1 MNRSHFADLL
11 MPSYPSRARA
21 SRVTEVSR
29 EGKAEKDKEESIGTA
44 PACLAGTV
52 VDSVISCKSWSLT
65 FPAFGIFVWWFH
77 CLLIWLALVIFESW
91 QPFLL
96 PAVCLDVC
104 FLADISLSTSSSDNG
119 TFALSLHP
127 VCACHLW
134 ILRACFLLTAQE
146 PATWPTLLSWQNSF
160 PTLFAPLLSS
170 LLFPF
175 CFPLSSVPYSLHFPC
190 DSYPPNITLTQ
201 QSHCDLQSL
210 ACKYLQITKQLPR
223 FPRQSTTWMQ
233 PFHCNQHTWTQLYS
247 GGRVRA
253 QNEQK
258 PHPSHKQGSPHRRR
272 EPLYARKHRLRAIPT
287 FQASTLR
294 GNSTLFTSL
303 LSSHLYFIS
312 ALFTSLLSAHLYSL
326 YISTLCTSL
335 LSAHLYSLHI
345 SILCTSLVSTHP
357 YFFPISTLCAFSS
370 LLTVSKSL
378 ISSHTL
384 VLFTSLF
391 SLHLYFFF
399 SQLYS
404 RHFSTLFVSLFSSHL
419 YFLTSLLFSHL

>member
-127 VCACHLW
+127 DCASHLW
-134 ILRACFLLTAQE
+134 ILIACFLLTAQE

-253 QNEQK
+253 QNERKQ
-258 PHPSHKQGSPHRRR
+258 HLSHKQGSPHRRW
-272 EPLYARKHRLRAIPT
+272 EPLYARKHRVSCDSYPPNITLST
-287 FQASTLR
+287 FSHLCSR
-294 GNSTLFTSL
+294 HFSTLFTSL
-303 LSSHLYFIS
+303 LS
-312 ALFTSLLSAHLYSL
+312 ALLSALCTPLLSSHLCCSL
-326 YISTLCTSL
+326 YIPL
-335 LSAHLYSLHI
+335 LY
-345 SILCTSLVSTHP
+345 CCGDV
-357 YFFPISTLCAFSS
+357 FS
-370 LLTVSKSL
+370 
-378 ISSHTL
+378 
-384 VLFTSLF
+384 
-391 SLHLYFFF
+391 
-399 SQLYS
+399 
-404 RHFSTLFVSLFSSHL
+404 
-419 YFLTSLLFSHL
+419 

>member
-1 MNRSHFADLL
+1 MPFSDTHALDIRVGRSICTKKRQLQWQWSASQMNRKSFCWFIDAII
-11 MPSYPSRARA
+11 PSRARA

-29 EGKAEKDKEESIGTA
+29 EGKAEKDKEEPIGTA

-127 VCACHLW
+127 VCGCHLW
-134 ILRACFLLTAQE
+134 ILIACFLLTAQE

-175 CFPLSSVPYSLHFPC
+175 CFLLSSVPYSLHFPC

-201 QSHCDLQSL
+201 QAHCDLQSL
-210 ACKYLQITKQLPR
+210 ACKYLQIPANHKTTTSIPAAINNMDAAIPLQSAHLNSTLQWRTRPSAKRTKATPVAQTR
-223 FPRQSTTWMQ
+223 FPT
-233 PFHCNQHTWTQLYS
+233 
-247 GGRVRA
+247 
-253 QNEQK
+253 
-258 PHPSHKQGSPHRRR
+258 
-272 EPLYARKHRLRAIPT
+272 
-287 FQASTLR
+287 STLR
-294 GNSTLFTSL
+294 
-303 LSSHLYFIS
+303 
-312 ALFTSLLSAHLYSL
+312 A
-326 YISTLCTSL
+326 TLCEKT
-335 LSAHLYSLHI
+335 
-345 SILCTSLVSTHP
+345 
-357 YFFPISTLCAFSS
+357 
-370 LLTVSKSL
+370 
-378 ISSHTL
+378 
-384 VLFTSLF
+384 
-391 SLHLYFFF
+391 
-399 SQLYS
+399 
-404 RHFSTLFVSLFSSHL
+404 
-419 YFLTSLLFSHL
+419 